1 MTDAQQERG
10 AILHADGK
18 RRCPWPG
25 TDPFY
30 VAYHDTDWG
39 VPELDDRALFEKL
52 ILDGF
57 QAGLSW
63 ITILRKRENFRAAF
77 DGFQPD
83 KIVHYGP
90 AKIEALMG
98 DAGIIRNRA
107 KIEGTVRSARLWLDM
122 MDRGSFARHL
132 WGFVDGSPV
141 QGRFRTHRE
150 VPTQTKAAEAM
161 SKDLKARGFSF
172 VGPTIVYAFMQ
183 AVGMVNDHLVDCYRH
198 PECAELG
205 RQIRW

>member
-1 MTDAQQERG
+1 MNAAAERTV
-10 AILHADGK
+10 IVHADGK
-18 RRCPWPG
+18 TRCPWPG

-63 ITILRKRENFRAAF
+63 ITILRKRENFRLAF
-77 DGFQPD
+77 EGFEPER
-83 KIVHYGP
+83 IVRFTP
-90 AKIEALMG
+90 ERVEALMQ

-107 KIEGTVRSARLWLDM
+107 KIEGTIRSARLWLEM
-122 MDRGSFARHL
+122 MERGSFARHL
-132 WGFVDGSPV
+132 WDFVDGTPV
-141 QGRFRTHRE
+141 QGSFRHHGE
-150 VPTQTKAAEAM
+150 VPTQTKAAEAL

-183 AVGMVNDHLVDCYRH
+183 AVGMVNDHLVDCYRY